1 MAQITNKVS
10 KQTFAGELSGCA
22 GLVTSPETQITPRQ
36 QEVLDLLVDFV
47 NAHGY
52 PPTCQELANLLGVA
66 SPNAALTHLRA
77 LERKGVITLVPG
89 TSRGIRI
96 NGRKEPAMAVQL
108 LRELLNNEPGARARA
123 IEYLKISGG
132 SQ

>member
-1 MAQITNKVS
+1 MAQTTKTKLNSIP
-10 KQTFAGELSGCA
+10 AGELSGCA
-22 GLVTSPETQITPRQ
+22 GLTISPETQLTPRQ

-47 NAHGY
+47 NTHGY

-77 LERKGVITLVPG
+77 LERKRIITLAPG

-96 NGRKEPAMAVQL
+96 NGRKEPVMAVQL
-108 LRELLNNEPGARARA
+108 LRELLNNAPGARARA
-123 IEYLKISGG
+123 IEYLKLSGAI
-132 SQ
+132 Q